1 MIYNKM
7 QLVEIYNLEGFI
19 LLVLYQKIAYYTF
32 HNNFSRKH
40 MLYLPFLRSQTWCY
54 GELKTMHSRHVLMK
68 LEFTSN
74 LISSKRSGKSSP

>member
-19 LLVLYQKIAYYTF
+19 LLVLYQKIAYFTF

-40 MLYLPFLRSQTWCY
+40 MWYLPFLRSQ
-54 GELKTMHSRHVLMK
+54 MVLWRAQDNA
-68 LEFTSN
+68 LTSCSN
-74 LISSKRSGKSSP
+74 EA